1 MLRRCARSKRR
12 WVSQLG
18 SRSHSRVVAVLFARL
33 PWRAGYAA
41 ATVCPGKQHRALSR
55 VCRLT
60 RQSTGRA
67 PAGRVTPV
75 ISNVRHHV
83 SLRGMHRSLSAFALR
98 TWATPQRAVRP
109 ASLAASAR
117 LSLFVAALSK
127 VNAAPEFTGL
137 KNTGACSSGYG
148 VQVLQ
153 APIKAVHSSA
163 NPNTEARR
171 AGFGLLASGATQRT
185 MRAGRVSSGARS
197 NPSIN
202 RTRNG
207 GSRLLASVASVA
219 PLRAG
224 YLKR

>member
-1 MLRRCARSKRR
+1 MRKCK
-12 WVSQLG
+12 SQF
-18 SRSHSRVVAVLFARL
+18 VERL
-33 PWRAGYAA
+33 CVTTERDRAIKKTG
-41 ATVCPGKQHRALSR
+41 VQAL
-55 VCRLT
+55 V
-60 RQSTGRA
+60 
-67 PAGRVTPV
+67 
-75 ISNVRHHV
+75 
-83 SLRGMHRSLSAFALR
+83 
-98 TWATPQRAVRP
+98 RAVRP

-117 LSLFVAALSK
+117 LSLFVAARASAHA
-127 VNAAPEFTGL
+127 VPQVTGF
-137 KNTGACSSGYG
+137 KRTMSVSSGFG

-153 APIKAVHSSA
+153 APIRATRGSTE
-163 NPNTEARR
+163 PNTGARI

>member
-1 MLRRCARSKRR
+1 MS
-12 WVSQLG
+12 
-18 SRSHSRVVAVLFARL
+18 
-33 PWRAGYAA
+33 
-41 ATVCPGKQHRALSR
+41 
-55 VCRLT
+55 
-60 RQSTGRA
+60 GRA
-67 PAGRVTPV
+67 SMNVQRVLSGWLSNARTCLAGDP
-75 ISNVRHHV
+75 
-83 SLRGMHRSLSAFALR
+83 MHGR
-98 TWATPQRAVRP
+98 ATSKNFLAASERAVRP

-127 VNAAPEFTGL
+127 VDAAPEFTGL
-137 KNTGACSSGYG
+137 KNSGACSSGYG

-207 GSRLLASVASVA
+207 GSPWLASVASVA